1 MHKIKKGNN
10 KMKKLRLEFNSQE
23 KAEKVI
29 FADKGKHKLQ
39 WKKYSIQFSDKVTY
53 LIFYTPIQAV

>member
-1 MHKIKKGNN
+1 
-10 KMKKLRLEFNSQE
+10 MKTLRLEFNSKE

-39 WKKYSIQFSDKVTY
+39 WQKYTSQFSEKVTY
-53 LIFYTPIQAV
+53 LIFYTPIAAV